1 MLTKTLKKIFQKLP
15 KAYFLCI
22 PSAILCR
29 IPNICSSLATSG
41 KLRLLPITYRTI
53 LHPFFLFLL
62 LSFFSCSPTNQD
74 SESTDLPNIL
84 LIISDDQG
92 WTDYSFMGHPHIQTP
107 RIDRLGSESFTFTRG
122 YVTAP
127 LCSPSLASMMSGLYP
142 HQHGVTGNDP
152 LFEFEGRRYGPEWM
166 VARKAKFQPIQ
177 DRYYQNKLLTQ
188 YLNEAGYL
196 SLQTGKWW
204 MGSWED
210 AYFTTGMTHGDPSK
224 GGRHGDEGLKIGRE
238 GLKSV
243 EDVIN
248 ESQESENPF
257 FIWYAPFLPHSP
269 HTPPDSLEQKYL
281 ELAPTP
287 AVARY
292 WAMCEWFDITCGQIL
307 DMIEERGMTDNTLV
321 IYVCD
326 NGWIQAPERNNRY
339 APRSKRT
346 PYEYGIRTPIM
357 YKWPGMISPN
367 MDTITNVSSLDI
379 LPTILAAIGQ
389 EAESKLPGV
398 NMMDTGALKSRKT
411 VFAENLDHDIFD
423 TSQPNR
429 SLLHRIALEYPW
441 KLIVPD
447 TTHLPDASVELFNVL
462 KDPHEQNNV
471 AGEEVEIV
479 NKMKASMDDWWTPE
493 HLKR

>member
-1 MLTKTLKKIFQKLP
+1 MQQKTLTNVFCKLH
-15 KAYFLCI
+15 KAYFLCF
-22 PSAILCR
+22 SSFVLCR
-29 IPNICSSLATSG
+29 IPDNFSSLPTSG
-41 KLRLLPITYRTI
+41 KPRLLPIVYQNIFRP
-53 LHPFFLFLL
+53 LSLFFLLAFL
-62 LSFFSCSPTNQD
+62 SCSPTNQV
-74 SESTDLPNIL
+74 SESRDLPNIL

-107 RIDRLGSESFTFTRG
+107 RIDRLASESFTFTRG

-152 LFEFEGRRYGPEWM
+152 RFEFEGQRYGPEWM

-177 DRYYQNKLLTQ
+177 DRYYQHKLLTQ

-210 AYFTTGMTHGDPSK
+210 AYFTQGMTHGDPTK

-243 EDVIN
+243 EDLIN
-248 ESQESENPF
+248 ESEESENPF

-287 AVARY
+287 AIARY

-307 DMIEERGMTDNTLV
+307 DMIEERGMTDHTLV

-357 YKWPGMISPN
+357 YKWPGVISPK

-389 EAESKLPGV
+389 EAGTELPGV
-398 NMMDTGALKSRKT
+398 NIMDPDALKNRKT
-411 VFAENLDHDIFD
+411 VFAEALDHDIFD

-429 SLLHRIALEYPW
+429 SLRYRIALEYPW
-441 KLIVPD
+441 KLIFPD

-462 KDPHEQNNV
+462 EDPHERNNV
-471 AGEEVEIV
+471 AAEEMEKV
-479 NKMKASMDDWWTPE
+479 NEMKASIDDWWTPE